1 MVSSTCINCVIIRGF
16 SCAVSGFRVNH
27 MLVDYPRVMNN
38 MFLMIKS
45 LTLDER
51 FLASTDYFAAA
62 FAF

>member
-1 MVSSTCINCVIIRGF
+1 
-16 SCAVSGFRVNH
+16 